1 MKVGIQVLI
10 CPLLWG
16 DLLLKKLKVPI
27 PMFQVW
33 QIVPMNEI
41 VRKFSPTT
49 SRVAVLSKSSKMAKK
64 TVNSNGSLQGLP
76 W

>member
-16 DLLLKKLKVPI
+16 DLLLKKLKVPMF

-33 QIVPMNEI
+33 QAVPMNEI
-41 VRKFSPTT
+41 VRKF
-49 SRVAVLSKSSKMAKK
+49 L
-64 TVNSNGSLQGLP
+64 LQLK
-76 W
+76 